1 MNKYALPGNPVQE
14 RADYVVNHTANKL
27 KSIDK
32 EILAVN
38 YRLSSEGAESIE
50 ILKNEAR
57 DGITIIRIDGLS
69 FKEIDKRIAEVIFN
83 DSGRN

>member
-32 EILAVN
+32 EKKL
-38 YRLSSEGAESIE
+38 
-50 ILKNEAR
+50 
-57 DGITIIRIDGLS
+57 
-69 FKEIDKRIAEVIFN
+69 
-83 DSGRN
+83 

>member
-50 ILKNEAR
+50 ILKYE
-57 DGITIIRIDGLS
+57 DKPSIIIINGLS
-69 FKEIDKRIAEVIFN
+69 FEEIDKRIAEVIFN
-83 DSGRN
+83 NDSGRN